1 MSLDEFSIIER
12 YFGAR
17 ADFATLLQKTSDV
30 RVGPGDDCAILRLA
44 PGDELCVSTDTL
56 IAEVHFPAAATPAVI
71 AQRVMAANLSDLAAM
86 GAAPHSFLL
95 ALTMPEIDTAWLDSF
110 ASRLHGLAA
119 CYEIPLVG
127 GDLCRGPLSLSMTVL
142 GTAPAGTL
150 VTRSGAQIGDDIY
163 VTGFIGDAG
172 PGLQNYLAQA
182 TASTTAS
189 ASASTTASTTESAT
203 ADYLCKRYT
212 QPSPRIEMGQAL
224 RPWATAMIDVSD
236 GLLADLEHL
245 LHASGGS
252 TSLEI
257 EQLPLSE
264 PLLAR
269 VGSDKAARLSA
280 LRSGDD
286 YELCFTASPQDR
298 PAIQSIA
305 NDRGLDDGVQITRLG
320 VVSTGTGIAV
330 TYRGQSLQIASRG
343 YNHFAS
349 QK

>member
-17 ADFATLLQKTSDV
+17 ADFAKLLQKTSGV

-56 IAEVHFPAAATPAVI
+56 IAEVHFPAAAAPAVI

-150 VTRSGAQIGDDIY
+150 VTRSGAQLGDDIY

-182 TASTTAS
+182 S
-189 ASASTTASTTESAT
+189 ASATASSTAPAT

-212 QPSPRIEMGQAL
+212 QPSPRIETGQAL

-236 GLLADLEHL
+236 GLLADLGHL

-264 PLLAR
+264 PLLAS

-298 PAIQSIA
+298 SAIQSIA
-305 NDRGLDDGVQITRLG
+305 NDRGIDDGVQSTRLG

-349 QK
+349 PK

>member
-1 MSLDEFSIIER
+1 MALDEFSIIER

-17 ADFATLLQKTSDV
+17 ADFAKLLQKTSDV
-30 RVGPGDDCAILRLA
+30 RVGPGDDCAILHLA

-56 IAEVHFPAAATPAVI
+56 IAEVHFPAAAAPAVI

-95 ALTMPEIDTAWLDSF
+95 ALTMPEIDTPWLDSF

-182 TASTTAS
+182 SASTTES
-189 ASASTTASTTESAT
+189 ASASTTASTTAPAT

-252 TSLEI
+252 TSLEL

-298 PAIQSIA
+298 QAIQSIA
-305 NDRGLDDGVQITRLG
+305 NDRGLDDGVPITRLG
-320 VVSTGTGIAV
+320 VVSKGTGIAV

-349 QK
+349 PK

>member
-1 MSLDEFSIIER
+1 MALDEFSIIER

-17 ADFATLLQKTSDV
+17 ADFAKLLQKTSDV
-30 RVGPGDDCAILRLA
+30 RVGPGDDCAILRLT

-56 IAEVHFPAAATPAVI
+56 IAEVHFPAAAAPAVI

-95 ALTMPEIDTAWLDSF
+95 ALTMPEIDTPWLDSF

-150 VTRSGAQIGDDIY
+150 VTRSGAHIGDDIY

-252 TSLEI
+252 TSLEL

-264 PLLAR
+264 PLLAH

-305 NDRGLDDGVQITRLG
+305 NDRGLDDGVPITRLG

-349 QK
+349 PK

>member
-1 MSLDEFSIIER
+1 MSFDEFSIIER
-12 YFGAR
+12 YFGTR
-17 ADFATLLQKTSDV
+17 ADFAKLLQKTGGA

-44 PGDELCVSTDTL
+44 PGAELCVSTDTL
-56 IAEVHFPAAATPAVI
+56 VAEVHFPAAAAPAII
-71 AQRVMAANLSDLAAM
+71 AQRALVANLSDLAAM
-86 GAAPHSFLL
+86 GAAPHAFLL
-95 ALTMPEIDTAWLDSF
+95 ALTLPEIDTAWLDSF
-110 ASRLHGLAA
+110 ASRLHGLAS
-119 CYEIPLVG
+119 CYELPLVG

-150 VTRSGAQIGDDIY
+150 VTRSGAQAGDDIY
-163 VTGFIGDAG
+163 VTGCIGDAG
-172 PGLQNYLAQA
+172 AGLQHYLAQIGSQATSLSA
-182 TASTTAS
+182 TAP
-189 ASASTTASTTESAT
+189 AT

-212 QPSPRIEMGQAL
+212 QPSPRIKMGQAL

-245 LHASGGS
+245 LNASGGS

-264 PLLAR
+264 QLLASTA
-269 VGSDKAARLSA
+269 SDKAARLSA

-305 NDRGLDDGVQITRLG
+305 QDRAIDDGLQITRLG
-320 VVSTGTGIAV
+320 VVSKGTGITL

-349 QK
+349 PK